1 MNDRPTR
8 VTSISTP
15 ATTRL
20 HRVAP
25 TLAFSILALAVCHAH
40 GQTVPAPAT
49 AASAPLST
57 GAASGTSDGSTTLE
71 AVVVTAQK
79 RAEPSQSVPVSLTAI
94 SGRSLEAAGI
104 SGVGTLDQVAAGVTV
119 GAQNPGNL
127 NISIRGISNVGQVFQ
142 GGPSVGYYLDESPIS
157 AFSTTMPQVAFWDA
171 ERVEVLRGPQ
181 GTLFG
186 EGSMGGTIRVITNKP
201 ESDAIYG
208 RVLTGWSQVQGGSGG
223 LSAQGMINLPLIK
236 DELALRLTASHQK
249 IIGWVD
255 VPDIGAKDANSGKED
270 DARLALRW
278 TPIKPLTVDLSY
290 SYQKLDAQDF
300 QATSPGVYRPRD
312 EVPAAGAVTALS
324 PRTSHYGLTNL
335 TASYDLGPAT
345 LVGAITHFYQ
355 HSSFVNNEDPLGPLF
370 FGGPSSVTANQPDL
384 GVKVTTEEL
393 RLGSNGD
400 ERFNWTVG
408 GYHKKDDRQDA
419 PGGFTISVP
428 AFGIANDQ
436 ALNTLTSS
444 NTASAVFA
452 NGQYKLTDAWAV
464 QAGVRYYKADYTY
477 TAVDDTSSAIFGT
490 TAGTVHPSAGSAKA
504 TSPTAGLSWKPA
516 TDVLVFTKVSK
527 GFRDGGSNVVN
538 AAYPEITASYGP
550 EKITAYELGIK
561 TQPLRWLTVNASVY
575 ENRWTDLQLSFVTA
589 DGLFSYIANAG
600 KAKATGGELEIAAR
614 PIAGLRLGVNLA
626 VVNAKLDEN
635 VSNAVGAQIATS
647 GNYLPFAPKFQAS
660 TSAAYSFP
668 LTESLGGTFSAN
680 YSYRGNTYSEPA
692 NRQTERN
699 APYNDIYLK
708 FAVAHSKG
716 WGADV
721 FVSNALNSEATNS
734 RQRYITALPVVY
746 SSYVQPRTFG
756 VEVNVAF

>member
-1 MNDRPTR
+1 MNDRLTR
-8 VTSISTP
+8 VPQRSTRAP
-15 ATTRL
+15 NRL

-25 TLAFSILALAVCHAH
+25 SLAFSVLTLAVCQAH
-40 GQTVPAPAT
+40 GQAAPAPAA
-49 AASAPLST
+49 AASASDPGSKT
-57 GAASGTSDGSTTLE
+57 AAADSGSTALD
-71 AVVVTAQK
+71 AVMVTAQK

-104 SGVGTLDQVAAGVTV
+104 AGVGTLDQVAAGVTV

-127 NISIRGISNVGQVFQ
+127 NISIRGISNVGMVFQ

-157 AFSTTMPQVAFWDA
+157 AFATTMPQVAFWDA

-201 ESDAIYG
+201 EADALYG
-208 RVLTGWSQVQGGSGG
+208 RVQAGWSHVQGGSGG
-223 LSAQGMINLPLIK
+223 PSAQAMVNIPLIK
-236 DELALRLTASHQK
+236 DELALRVTAAHQK

-255 VPDIGAKDANSGKED
+255 VPDIGAKNANSGKED

-290 SYQKLDAQDF
+290 SHQKLDAQDF

-312 EVPAAGAVTALS
+312 QVPAAGAVTALS
-324 PRTSHYGLTNL
+324 PRGSHFGLTNL

-345 LVGAITHFYQ
+345 LVGAVTHFEQ
-355 HSSFVNNEDPLGPLF
+355 TSSFVNNEDPLGPLF
-370 FGGPSSVTANQPDL
+370 FANPSSVTANQPDL

-408 GYHKKDDRQDA
+408 GYHKSDDRHNA

-428 AFGIANDQ
+428 AFGIINDQ
-436 ALNTLTSS
+436 ALNTLTST
-444 NTASAVFA
+444 NNASAVFA

-464 QAGVRYYKADYTY
+464 QAGVRYYKASYTY
-477 TAVDDTSSAIFGT
+477 TAVDNTSSAIFGT
-490 TAGTVHPSAGSAKA
+490 TAGTVHPSSGSAKA

-516 TDVLVFTKVSK
+516 TDVLVFGKVAK

-538 AAYPEITASYGP
+538 ASYPEIAPSYGP
-550 EKITAYELGIK
+550 ERITSYELGIK
-561 TQPLRWLTVNASVY
+561 TQPMRWLTVNASVY
-575 ENRWTDLQLSFVTA
+575 QNRWTDLQLSFVSG
-589 DGLFSYIANAG
+589 DGLFSYVANAG
-600 KAKATGGELEIAAR
+600 KAKSTGAELEISAR
-614 PIAGLRLGVNLA
+614 PVSGLRIGLNLA
-626 VVNAKLDEN
+626 VVNAKLDED
-635 VSNAVGAQIATS
+635 VFNAVGAQIATN

-660 TSAAYSFP
+660 TSAIYSFP
-668 LTESLGGTFSAN
+668 VSESLGGVVSAN

-699 APYNDIYLK
+699 SSFNNVYLK
-708 FAVAHSKG
+708 FGVTNNKG

-721 FVSNALNSEATNS
+721 FVINALNSEATNS

-746 SSYVQPRTFG
+746 NSYVQPRTVG
-756 VEVNVAF
+756 VEINAAF